1 MKRAASD
8 AEKDL
13 IPDERARLGWLEE
26 FGAQTPTSMPLLSK
40 PITLWISAILP
51 QVGRVIQKV
60 CAGVHPGIPLINAS
74 YSLFLGALVHHG
86 NTTRHR
92 LGAGVVGV
100 EKHRNASGLWHERV
114 QQAASRVSVA

>member
-51 QVGRVIQKV
+51 QVGRVIQKFV
-60 CAGVHPGIPLINAS
+60 QEFIRRIPLINAS
-74 YSLFLGALVHHG
+74 YSLSFLIDGPPF
-86 NTTRHR
+86 R
-92 LGAGVVGV
+92 LC
-100 EKHRNASGLWHERV
+100 R
-114 QQAASRVSVA
+114 